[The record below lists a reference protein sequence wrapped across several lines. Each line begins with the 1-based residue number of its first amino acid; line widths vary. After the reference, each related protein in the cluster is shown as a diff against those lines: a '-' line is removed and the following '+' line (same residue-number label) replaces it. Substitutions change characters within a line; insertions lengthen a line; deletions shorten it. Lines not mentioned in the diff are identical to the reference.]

1 MGREVGWEYGS
12 EPFGSIRGGEFC
24 EKLAEKYQFLDEPV
38 MELEGMLNQS
48 NLFAG
53 HVDLIKIQHRNG

>member
-1 MGREVGWEYGS
+1 
-12 EPFGSIRGGEFC
+12 
-24 EKLAEKYQFLDEPV
+24 

-48 NLFAG
+48 SLFAG